1 LRSSAEHAWRGCM
14 ESYRDVF
21 ISESMEHLNTLTQG
35 LLELEKGNQQ
45 VITEIFRAAHTL
57 KGMAATMGYEGMAS
71 ITHEMENLLD
81 AIREGRVE
89 INSEIVD
96 LLFEAVDLLEA
107 ALNSLTQGDEEN
119 IDATEISSKLSR
131 YTGTGKK
138 EKQPQRRDGAEEV
151 HRAGAGVKRVDVE
164 LDRDCTLKSVRAFMT
179 FRELKELGE
188 IVKCIPDEDR
198 LEDGDFDRSF
208 SIFLKTGAS
217 DDEIKERILK
227 KVSEVAGVEVHSV
240 ETAPQKSGGT
250 KSEMKSVQTVRVSIE
265 RLDSLMNLVGE
276 LVISKS
282 RLFQIK
288 NKYAIDEL
296 NETLAY
302 IDKLTTSLQ
311 EEVQEMRM
319 VEVSYVFD
327 RFPRMVRDLA
337 KKEGKKVE
345 FIVKGRDIELDRT
358 VLDEIGDPLVHL
370 LRNCIDHGIEPPE
383 ERLEKGKSE
392 VGRVMLKARRVKD
405 HVEIVVEDD
414 GRGIDPEKIKR
425 IAVERGLISEKEASG
440 MSPEDARMLIFTP
453 GFSSAEKVTDISGR
467 GVGLDVVRN
476 KILALGGTV
485 ELESEV
491 DRGTRFVL
499 KLPLTLAITKALLIS
514 AGGRIYAIPLNNV
527 SEILNVKRED
537 LTTVMGQEVIQLR
550 GRILPV
556 YDLMTLLGKPATG
569 NGSDARPVVV
579 VEKGGN
585 LIGIAV
591 DELIGQQEIVIKGLE
606 GKLRDVRGFAGST
619 IMGDGRVSLI
629 LDIASLEVG

>member
-1 LRSSAEHAWRGCM
+1 M
-14 ESYRDVF
+14 ESYKDVF
-21 ISESMEHLNTLTQG
+21 ISESMEHLNSLTQG
-35 LLELEKGNQQ
+35 LLELEKGNEE

-57 KGMAATMGYEGMAS
+57 KGMSATMGYEGMAK

-81 AIREGRVE
+81 AVRNGEVKIT
-89 INSEIVD
+89 SEVIDV
-96 LLFEAVDLLEA
+96 LFEAVDLLEA
-107 ALNSLTQGDEEN
+107 ALGSLSEGDDEN
-119 IDATEISSKLSR
+119 ISADEVSRKLSKF
-131 YTGTGKK
+131 TQKK
-138 EKQPQRRDGAEEV
+138 VEKSAETAEV
-151 HRAGAGVKRVDVE
+151 KDNVKKLERGVKRIDIE
-164 LDRDCTLKSVRAFMT
+164 LDRDCTLKSVRAYMA
-179 FRELKELGE
+179 FRELRELGE
-188 IVKCIPDEDR
+188 IVKCIPDEEK
-198 LEDGDFDRSF
+198 LEDGNFDRSF

-217 DDEIKERILK
+217 DEEIKERLK
-227 KVSEVAGVEVHSV
+227 KVSELSKVEIHSGEASSSANDGKV
-240 ETAPQKSGGT
+240 KSGDI
-250 KSEMKSVQTVRVSIE
+250 KSVQTVRVSIE

-319 VEVSYVFD
+319 VEVRYVFD

-337 KKEGKKVE
+337 KKEGKKVDFVIE
-345 FIVKGRDIELDRT
+345 GKDIELDRT

-370 LRNCIDHGIEPPE
+370 LRNCIDHGIETPE
-383 ERLEKGKSE
+383 ERVKNGKSE
-392 VGRVMLKARRVKD
+392 TGRVLLKARRVKD
-405 HVEIVVEDD
+405 HVEIIVEDD

-425 IAVERGLISEKEASG
+425 IAVERGLLSEKEAEK
-440 MSPEDARMLIFTP
+440 MSPEEAKMLIFTP

-476 KILALGGTV
+476 KILSLGGTV

-491 DRGTRFVL
+491 GKGTRFVL

-527 SEILNVKRED
+527 SEILNVKEED
-537 LTTVMGQEVIQLR
+537 ISTVMGQEVIQLR

-556 YDLMTLLGKPATG
+556 YDLLSLLGKTTST
-569 NGSDARPVVV
+569 NGKRARPVVI

-585 LIGIAV
+585 LIGLAV
-591 DELIGQQEIVIKGLE
+591 DELIGQQEIVIKSLD

-629 LDIASLEVG
+629 LDIASLGVGEWQGR

>member
-1 LRSSAEHAWRGCM
+1 M
-14 ESYRDVF
+14 ESYKDVF
-21 ISESMEHLNTLTQG
+21 ISESMEHLNSLTQG
-35 LLELEKGNQQ
+35 LLELEKGNEE

-57 KGMAATMGYEGMAS
+57 KGMSATMGYEGMAK

-81 AIREGRVE
+81 AVRNGEVKIT
-89 INSEIVD
+89 SEVIDV
-96 LLFEAVDLLEA
+96 LFEAVDLLEA
-107 ALNSLTQGDEEN
+107 ALGSLSEGDDEN
-119 IDATEISSKLSR
+119 ISADEVSRKLSKF
-131 YTGTGKK
+131 TQKK
-138 EKQPQRRDGAEEV
+138 FEKSAETAEV
-151 HRAGAGVKRVDVE
+151 KDNVKKLERGVKRIDIE
-164 LDRDCTLKSVRAFMT
+164 LDRDCTLKSVRAYMA
-179 FRELKELGE
+179 FRELRELGE
-188 IVKCIPDEDR
+188 IVKCIPDEEK
-198 LEDGDFDRSF
+198 LEDGNFDRSF

-217 DDEIKERILK
+217 DEEIKERLK
-227 KVSEVAGVEVHSV
+227 KVSELSKVEIHSGEASSSANDGKV
-240 ETAPQKSGGT
+240 KSGDI
-250 KSEMKSVQTVRVSIE
+250 KSVQTVRVSIE

-319 VEVSYVFD
+319 VEVRYVFD

-337 KKEGKKVE
+337 KKEGKKVDFVIE
-345 FIVKGRDIELDRT
+345 GKDIELDRT

-370 LRNCIDHGIEPPE
+370 LRNCIDHGIETPE
-383 ERLEKGKSE
+383 ERVKNGKSE
-392 VGRVMLKARRVKD
+392 TGRVLLKARRVKD
-405 HVEIVVEDD
+405 HVEIIVEDD

-425 IAVERGLISEKEASG
+425 IAVERGLLSEKEAEK
-440 MSPEDARMLIFTP
+440 MSPEEAKMLIFTP

-476 KILALGGTV
+476 KILSLGGTV

-491 DRGTRFVL
+491 GKGTRFVL

-527 SEILNVKRED
+527 SEILNVKEED
-537 LTTVMGQEVIQLR
+537 ISTVMGQEVIQLR

-556 YDLMTLLGKPATG
+556 YDLLSLLGKTTST
-569 NGSDARPVVV
+569 NGKRARPVVI

-585 LIGIAV
+585 LIGLAV
-591 DELIGQQEIVIKGLE
+591 DELIGQQEIVIKSLD

-629 LDIASLEVG
+629 LDIASLGVGEWQGR

>member
-1 LRSSAEHAWRGCM
+1 M
-14 ESYRDVF
+14 ESYKDVF

-35 LLELEKGNQQ
+35 LLELEKGNLQ
-45 VITEIFRAAHTL
+45 VISEIFRAAHTL
-57 KGMAATMGYEGMAS
+57 KGMSATMGYEGMAS

-81 AIREGRVE
+81 AIREGRVKVT
-89 INSEIVD
+89 SELVD
-96 LLFEAVDLLEA
+96 TLFEAVDLLEA
-107 ALNSLTQGDEEN
+107 ALDALREGDEEN
-119 IDATEISSKLSR
+119 IDAGEVSRKLSR
-131 YTGTGKK
+131 FV
-138 EKQPQRRDGAEEV
+138 DSAEEAPGSA
-151 HRAGAGVKRVDVE
+151 AGAGQQDRDPAVAAMDGVKRVDIE
-164 LDRDCTLKSVRAFMT
+164 LDKDCTLKSVRAFMA

-188 IVKCIPDEDR
+188 IVKCIPEEEK
-198 LEDGDFDRSF
+198 LEDGDFDRTF
-208 SIFLKTGAS
+208 SIFLKTGAG
-217 DDEIKERILK
+217 DEEIKERILK
-227 KVSEVAGVEVHSV
+227 KVSEVTRVEVTSV
-240 ETAPQKSGGT
+240 ESSSGG
-250 KSEMKSVQTVRVSIE
+250 KEKGRGGDMKSVQTVRVSIE

-319 VEVSYVFD
+319 VEVRYVFD

-345 FIVKGRDIELDRT
+345 FVVEGKEIELDRT

-383 ERLEKGKSE
+383 ERVEKGKSE
-392 VGRVMLKARRVKD
+392 VGRVLLRARRVKD

-414 GRGIDPEKIKR
+414 GRGIDPEKIKKV
-425 IAVERGLISEKEASG
+425 AVERGIISEKEAEG
-440 MSPEDARMLIFTP
+440 MSPEEARMLVFMP

-514 AGGRIYAIPLNNV
+514 AGGRTYAIPLNNV
-527 SEILNVKRED
+527 NEILNVRDED
-537 LTTVMGQEVIQLR
+537 ITTVMGQEVIQLR

-556 YDLMTLLGKPATG
+556 YDLLELLGKPT
-569 NGSDARPVVV
+569 NGDRKRSRPVVV

-585 LIGIAV
+585 LLGLAV
-591 DELIGQQEIVIKGLE
+591 DELIGQQEIVIKGLD